1 MDNKVYIDHSK
12 LTNSISILDSIN
24 NTINS
29 VDLTS
34 FYENIEEYMK
44 EINYKHDEVFTN
56 KEELNN
62 IYNNL
67 NIIKRKTNSLY
78 DSLEKTNQYFINL
91 EEVTEE
97 TVNSL
102 SDFYKENDIGKSLK
116 SLKTNNSIDLT
127 KSLNMELYSSNK
139 EKSNQ
144 QVEKELSTDSI
155 DTVPI
160 GIAIGATG
168 IIGSVGAVV
177 LNEKF
182 EKDKAKHHG
191 RKDNTVKIYRVHSN
205 NKSKNETLE
214 NDDYTKALESPQPYV
229 ASRTR
234 REAEKY
240 YGNDLTQE
248 ALNSRMGKVDYSTE
262 LQDIVPE
269 QKEINLDDEEEKEP
283 LDDFYE

>member
-12 LTNSISILDSIN
+12 LTNSINILDSIN

-97 TVNSL
+97 TVNNL
-102 SDFYKENDIGKSLK
+102 SDFYKENDIGKSLT

-177 LNEKF
+177 LNEKY
-182 EKDKAKHHG
+182 EKDKAKHQG
-191 RKDNTVKIYRVHSN
+191 RKENTVKTYRVHSD

-214 NDDYTKALESPQPYV
+214 NDYYTKELESPQPYV

-234 REAEKY
+234 RESEKY